1 VSDAVLKRAA
11 SNPLMAMAWMAG
23 ALASFSTVAVAGR
36 EAGAALMLAAGRD
49 APAFA
54 DTVQIMFYR
63 SAIGLVLVTIAIAT
77 SSLGF
82 RAINLR
88 RWPLHAG
95 RNLIHF
101 AAQFSWFH
109 ALTLIPLATLFAL
122 EFTAP
127 LWVAVF
133 AWLLLG
139 ERFTWSR
146 LAAVGLGFCGII
158 TIVPPGVTPI
168 ALGSTLALSAA
179 VGFALSMIATKRL
192 TTKDN
197 ALAILFH
204 MSWMQLICAAGFA
217 VPVMTVPTLAVV
229 AWVTIVG
236 VCGLSAHFCLAR
248 AFAEAD
254 AMIVAPM
261 DFLRLPLIMTV
272 GALAYGEP
280 LSPVI
285 LAGAA
290 LVLLANALNLWGQ
303 HRTH

>member
-1 VSDAVLKRAA
+1 M
-11 SNPLMAMAWMAG
+11 PG
-23 ALASFSTVAVAGR
+23 
-36 EAGAALMLAAGRD
+36 
-49 APAFA
+49 
-54 DTVQIMFYR
+54 
-63 SAIGLVLVTIAIAT
+63 AT
-77 SSLGF
+77 SFTS
-82 RAINLR
+82 R
-88 RWPLHAG
+88 R
-95 RNLIHF
+95 N
-101 AAQFSWFH
+101 FSWFH
-109 ALTLIPLATLFAL
+109 ALTLIPLGTLFAL

-146 LAAVGLGFCGII
+146 LAAVALGFCGII
-158 TIVPPGVTPI
+158 TIVQPGVTPI
-168 ALGSTLALSAA
+168 DLGSALALSAA

-192 TTKDN
+192 TTTDN

-204 MSWMQLICAAGFA
+204 MSWMQLICAAAFA
-217 VPVMTVPTLAVV
+217 IPVMTVPTAEVIF
-229 AWVTIVG
+229 WVTIVG

-272 GALAYGEP
+272 GALAYDEP
-280 LSPVI
+280 LSGVI

-290 LVLLANALNLWGQ
+290 LVLIANGLNLWGQ
-303 HRTH
+303 HRAQ